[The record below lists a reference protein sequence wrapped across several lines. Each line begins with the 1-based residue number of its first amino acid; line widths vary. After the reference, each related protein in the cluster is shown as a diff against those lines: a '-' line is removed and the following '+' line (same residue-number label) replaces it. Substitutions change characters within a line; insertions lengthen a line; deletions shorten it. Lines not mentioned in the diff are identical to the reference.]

1 MPRRRGVCLACKV
14 AVIAI
19 LLSRR
24 RKGLADSESTH
35 APGQAAWD
43 ATEGLMKPNPHPER
57 ERCSASLMR
66 SSFHSRRILISWL
79 LIGRS
84 SCWARILISLYT
96 SIGTATDLNFS
107 VFICKSIRPC
117 RTLSKWFGFTPGWPE
132 VNVASIRNPQRY
144 RLLHNFSDPSCV
156 VRIHHTA
163 TQLIMHLHQGQFPC
177 FV

>member
-1 MPRRRGVCLACKV
+1 
-14 AVIAI
+14 
-19 LLSRR
+19 
-24 RKGLADSESTH
+24 
-35 APGQAAWD
+35 
-43 ATEGLMKPNPHPER
+43 MKPNPHPGR

-66 SSFHSRRILISWL
+66 SSFHSRRILINWL

-84 SCWARILISLYT
+84 SCCARILISLYT

-132 VNVASIRNPQRY
+132 VYVASIRNPQRY
-144 RLLHNFSDPSCV
+144 RFFHNFPDPSCV
-156 VRIHHTA
+156 IRIHHTA
-163 TQLIMHLHQGQFPC
+163 TQLIMHLHQGQFSC